1 MLTRDRIQ
9 EALDDAAARGRV
21 TRKDANELVADLM
34 RRGRTQ
40 SDDLIGELVTIVERG
55 REGLDSAA
63 KKARG
68 SEPVDRL
75 VRNADRARRTAKVG
89 PSFPILG
96 YDELTAPQVR
106 TRLRQL
112 SKPELRR
119 VLTYERKNA
128 NRKSVVGAIEREL
141 S

>member
-21 TRKDANELVADLM
+21 TRKDANDLVADLM

-55 REGLDSAA
+55 REGLDTAA

-96 YDELTAPQVR
+96 YDELTAPQVQ
-106 TRLRQL
+106 TRVQQL
-112 SKPELRR
+112 SRPELRR

-128 NRKSVVGAIEREL
+128 NRKSVVGAIERAL
-141 S
+141 G